1 MKNMSQVDITLY
13 KTDHPLPGRQN
24 NYETAFREAADQL
37 KARDI
42 REVADRCGAIVIA
55 SGQGSALRLPFIGDD
70 LVITHP
76 DIQVTHASGVGEV
89 AMWSRILTLHYLVRG
104 TGAKLRGEQIAFK
117 HLEGGLAYDTAF
129 HRRSVALLL
138 DRFGPALK
146 GFMEAGARAG
156 GIRSGESSHALLF
169 RAFPR
174 VAVVFVMREGD
185 EEFPPSG
192 SVIFD
197 SSIADY
203 LSTEDVA
210 VLCNMI
216 AVRIIKAAGA

>member
-1 MKNMSQVDITLY
+1 MTPDDNILY
-13 KTDHPLPGRQN
+13 KTDFPLPGRQN
-24 NYETAFREAADQL
+24 NYETAFREAADRL
-37 KARDI
+37 RVRDI
-42 REVADRCGAIVIA
+42 REVAGRTGAIVIA
-55 SGQGSALRLPFIGDD
+55 FGQGSALRLPFIGDD
-70 LVITHP
+70 LIITHP
-76 DIQVTHASGVGEV
+76 DIQVTRAAGAGEV
-89 AMWSRILTLHYLVRG
+89 PMWARILTLHYLEHA
-104 TGAKLRGEQIAFK
+104 TGSGPRGEQIAFK

-138 DRFGPALK
+138 DRFGPGLN
-146 GFMEAGARAG
+146 GFLEAGARAG
-156 GIRSGESSHALLF
+156 GIRSGESGQALLF

-174 VAVVFVMREGD
+174 VTLVFVMREGD

-216 AVRIIKAAGA
+216 AVRIIKVAGA

>member
-1 MKNMSQVDITLY
+1 MRPDDAMLY
-13 KTDHPLPGRQN
+13 KTDFPLPDRQN
-24 NYETAFREAADQL
+24 NYETAFREAAERL

-42 REVADRCGAIVIA
+42 HDVAGRSGAIVIA
-55 SGQGSALRLPFIGDD
+55 SGEENTLLLPFIGDEIR
-70 LVITHP
+70 VTHP
-76 DIQVTHASGVGEV
+76 GMAITIVSGTGEV
-89 AMWSRILTLHYLVRG
+89 PMWARILILHYLLRAG
-104 TGAKLRGEQIAFK
+104 GSEQRGEKVSFK
-117 HLEGGLAYDTAF
+117 HLEGGLGYDTAF
-129 HRRSVALLL
+129 HRRSVAPLLE
-138 DRFGPALK
+138 RFGPGLD
-146 GFMEAGARAG
+146 GFMEAGTRAG
-156 GIRSGESSHALLF
+156 GIRSAESGHALTF

-174 VAVVFVMREGD
+174 VEVVFILWKGD

-216 AVRIIKAAGA
+216 AVRILRAAGAA